1 MLILLLMGVM
11 SATWM
16 VDGVVL
22 ALIYYGV
29 RILSRKAV
37 WRGRGSVLMLTV
49 INHQGH
55 CLSENFSYLCK
66 VLGQVS
72 NNILVTKQLES
83 IRYIR

>member
-1 MLILLLMGVM
+1 M
-11 SATWM
+11 
-16 VDGVVL
+16 
-22 ALIYYGV
+22 
-29 RILSRKAV
+29 AV
-37 WRGRGSVLMLTV
+37 AVGTLVTLTV
-49 INHQGH
+49 INHQSL

>member
-1 MLILLLMGVM
+1 MISFWALFVFAILVWMGLRC
-11 SATWM
+11 SRC
-16 VDGVVL
+16 GH
-22 ALIYYGV
+22 YG
-29 RILSRKAV
+29 
-37 WRGRGSVLMLTV
+37 GSCWKSGGTLVALTV
-49 INHQGH
+49 INHQSL